1 MNSEPIYKEFLLGE
15 GLSELK
21 KIRDGWRDES
31 GYSESRGGTS
41 LIPENLCNVS
51 GSERL
56 NYTFIMDRA
65 NECMYRLICESISML
80 LTEYG
85 YITLRARV
93 RRSDAYQYL
102 PKDGLAGPTVLKASK
117 RVVRIIKVDVD
128 GSPSVFVFKEP
139 GLDQSLPKELEN
151 SLRENFGV
159 SKITYVSLVMDGAK
173 REVLNYESVKDAT
186 PYISVKEFFRLF
198 FPQEEFDKFEEAVVE
213 LRQKARSYYGLS
225 ITKSLNH
232 LRMGH
237 FRRDIRDRLIG
248 YKPDVELG
256 SEQRMAID
264 KSFVVD
270 GRYSALTGDTDF
282 AVSFQTAE
290 WLRDSLAHAG
300 CIDFAPIA
308 LEYFKSLE
316 QFLYRFLY
324 AIHKTSKSKSRRI
337 YYGKKPGEN
346 PYYLPA
352 KRDGVPDKSRH
363 IEVKDGEI
371 EINEELFAD
380 GFEYVLDLGRLT
392 RFFGDY
398 VCEKQQLYCRNEDLL
413 DTPISKNTYESII
426 RALQSAR
433 TMRNGIAHK
442 DNLHDWIEME
452 SARSSVLLAF
462 YLVLGS
468 YSIDAEMRS
477 LLGIENDCVQKSEEW
492 KLCNYVAS
500 ASVPKGNPFEI
511 PVFYLDGD
519 HSPESALFACPDD
532 GESDPDRYGK
542 AQSFSGVYFKR
553 IGSRE
558 RYDVSYP
565 TDRLPSLVE
574 QGTLVI
580 CSEVLKLELTG
591 PQKVIYR
598 DGNYLG
604 DTNEG

>member
-1 MNSEPIYKEFLLGE
+1 MNSELIYKEFLLGE

-21 KIRDGWRDES
+21 KIRDSWKDES
-31 GYSESRGGTS
+31 GYSESRGETS
-41 LIPENLCNVS
+41 LIPENLCYVS

-65 NECMYRLICESISML
+65 NECMYRRICESISML
-80 LTEYG
+80 LEEYG
-85 YITLRARV
+85 YETLDCSV
-93 RRSDAYQYL
+93 LRSDAYQYL
-102 PKDGLAGPTVLKASK
+102 PKDSLARPTVLKESK
-117 RVVRIIKVDVD
+117 RVVRVITVGVD
-128 GSPSVFVFKEP
+128 GSPSVFVFKEL
-139 GLDQSLPKELEN
+139 GIDQRLPTKLEGT
-151 SLRENFGV
+151 LRENHGV
-159 SKITYVSLVMDGAK
+159 SIITYVSLVMDGAK
-173 REVLNYESVKDAT
+173 REVLNYESVKGAT
-186 PYISVKEFFRLF
+186 PCISVKEFFRLF
-198 FPQEEFDKFEEAVVE
+198 FPQEEFDKFEEALVE

-237 FRRDIRDRLIG
+237 FRRDIRGRLIG
-248 YKPDVELG
+248 YKPDVELEP
-256 SEQRMAID
+256 EQRMAIGE
-264 KSFVVD
+264 SFVGD

-324 AIHKTSKSKSRRI
+324 AIHRTSKSKGRHI
-337 YYGKKPGEN
+337 FYGKRHGEN
-346 PYYLPA
+346 PYYLDA
-352 KRDGVPDKSRH
+352 KKDGVTDKSRR

-398 VCEKQQLYCRNEDLL
+398 VCEKRQLYCRNEDLL
-413 DTPISKNTYESII
+413 DKAISKDTYESII

-442 DNLHDWIEME
+442 DNLHDWTEME

-477 LLGIENDCVQKSEEW
+477 LLGIESDCVQKNEEW

-500 ASVPKGNPFEI
+500 ASVPKGNPLEI

-553 IGSRE
+553 IGSRK

-565 TDRLPSLVE
+565 TDHLPSLVE

-580 CSEVLKLELTG
+580 CGEVLKLELTG
-591 PQKVIYR
+591 PQKVIFR

-604 DTNEG
+604 GTSEG

>member
-139 GLDQSLPKELEN
+139 GLDQSLPKELED

-290 WLRDSLAHAG
+290 WLRDSLTHAG

-337 YYGKKPGEN
+337 YYGKKLGEN

-371 EINEELFAD
+371 EINDELFTD

-398 VCEKQQLYCRNEDLL
+398 VCEKQQLYSRNEDLL
-413 DTPISKNTYESII
+413 DTAISEDTYESII

-442 DNLHDWIEME
+442 DNLYDWTEME
-452 SARSSVLLAF
+452 SARSSVLLDF

-468 YSIDAEMRS
+468 YSIDTEMRS
-477 LLGIENDCVQKSEEW
+477 LLGIESDCVQKSEEW

-500 ASVPKGNPFEI
+500 AAVPKGNPLEF

-519 HSPESALFACPDD
+519 DSPEAALFACPDD
-532 GESDPDRYGK
+532 EESDPDRYGK

-553 IGSRE
+553 IGSHK
-558 RYDVSYP
+558 RYDISYP

-574 QGTLVI
+574 QGMLII
-580 CSEVLKLELTG
+580 CGEGLKLMG

-604 DTNEG
+604 DTSAE

>member
-21 KIRDGWRDES
+21 KIRDGWRDEG

-41 LIPENLCNVS
+41 LLPENLCDVS

-56 NYTFIMDRA
+56 NYTFIMDKA
-65 NECMYRLICESISML
+65 TECMYRLICESISML

-102 PKDGLAGPTVLKASK
+102 PKDGLAGPTVLKGSK
-117 RVVRIIKVDVD
+117 RAVRIIKVDVD
-128 GSPSVFVFKEP
+128 GSPSVFVFKEF
-139 GLDQSLPKELEN
+139 GLDQSLPKELED
-151 SLRENFGV
+151 SLRENYGV

-173 REVLNYESVKDAT
+173 TEVLNYESVKDAT

-270 GRYSALTGDTDF
+270 GRYSALTSDKDF

-316 QFLYRFLY
+316 QFLYGFLY
-324 AIHKTSKSKSRRI
+324 AMHKTSKLKGRKIFIGNR
-337 YYGKKPGEN
+337 PHEN
-346 PYYLPA
+346 TYYLPA
-352 KRDGVPDKSRH
+352 KRGGLPDKSRH

-371 EINEELFAD
+371 EIDEELFAD
-380 GFEYVLDLGRLT
+380 GFEYALDLGRLT
-392 RFFGDY
+392 RFFGDF

-413 DTPISKNTYESII
+413 DTAISKDTYESII

-442 DNLHDWIEME
+442 DNLYDWTEME
-452 SARSSVLLAF
+452 SARSSVLLTF

-468 YSIDAEMRS
+468 YSIDTEMRS
-477 LLGIENDCVQKSEEW
+477 LLGIESDCVQKSEEW

-500 ASVPKGNPFEI
+500 AAVPKGNPLEF

-519 HSPESALFACPDD
+519 HSPKSALFACPDD

-553 IGSRE
+553 IGSHK
-558 RYDVSYP
+558 RYDISYP

-574 QGTLVI
+574 QGMLVI
-580 CSEVLKLELTG
+580 CGEGLKLMG
-591 PQKVIYR
+591 PQRIIYR

-604 DTNEG
+604 DTSAE

>member
-21 KIRDGWRDES
+21 KIRDGWRDEC
-31 GYSESRGGTS
+31 GYSESRGETS

-85 YITLRARV
+85 YTTLRARV

-102 PKDGLAGPTVLKASK
+102 PKDGLAGPTVLKGSK

-139 GLDQSLPKELEN
+139 GLDQSLPKELEDA
-151 SLRENFGV
+151 LRENYGV

-173 REVLNYESVKDAT
+173 TEILNYESVKDAT

-198 FPQEEFDKFEEAVVE
+198 FPQEEFNKFEEAVAE

-237 FRRDIRDRLIG
+237 FRRDIRDRLIN
-248 YKPDVELG
+248 YKPDVDLET
-256 SEQRMAID
+256 EQRMAID
-264 KSFVVD
+264 KNFVGD

-282 AVSFQTAE
+282 AISFQTAE

-316 QFLYRFLY
+316 QFLYRFLF
-324 AIHKTSKSKSRRI
+324 ALHETSKLK
-337 YYGKKPGEN
+337 GKKVFIGKRPHEN

-352 KRDGVPDKSRH
+352 KRDGLPDKSRH

-371 EINEELFAD
+371 EIDEELFAH

-392 RFFGDY
+392 RFFGDF

-413 DTPISKNTYESII
+413 DTAISKDTYESII

-442 DNLHDWIEME
+442 DNLYDWTEME

-468 YSIDAEMRS
+468 YSIDTEMRS
-477 LLGIENDCVQKSEEW
+477 LLGIESDCVQKSEEW

-500 ASVPKGNPFEI
+500 AAVPKGNPLEF

-519 HSPESALFACPDD
+519 HSPKSALFACPDD

-553 IGSRE
+553 IGSHK
-558 RYDVSYP
+558 RYDLSYP

-574 QGTLVI
+574 QGMLVI
-580 CSEVLKLELTG
+580 CGEGLKLMG
-591 PQKVIYR
+591 PQKVIYK

-604 DTNEG
+604 DTSAE